1 MILRAE
7 RIVPLMKADV
17 KLNIEYVCCITTIWR
32 AAPMDWEKGR
42 ESDNVVEDDGGGGG
56 GDGGGGMQ
64 FGGFHIGL
72 GGILV
77 IVVVSLLLGKNPLQ
91 ILSLLSG
98 GDSGAPAVQ
107 QMPTGSEGRPSTES
121 DEQHRFVR
129 TILGSTEDVWT
140 EYFQARNQRYVRPT
154 LKLFNGRVS
163 TACGAASEATGPFYC
178 PGDQLVYLDLSFFHE
193 METRFHAAG
202 DFARAYVIAHEV
214 GHHVQNLLGIMQQVS
229 AQRQRGAA
237 MEGANGLSV
246 RLELQADCFAGV
258 WGNRSQAQLDWI
270 NQADVNAAL
279 NAASAVGDD
288 TLQKQERGYA
298 VPDSFT
304 HGTAAQ
310 RQRWFNTGF
319 KSGEVKSCDTF
330 GSPTR

>member
-1 MILRAE
+1 
-7 RIVPLMKADV
+7 
-17 KLNIEYVCCITTIWR
+17 
-32 AAPMDWEKGR
+32 MDWEKGR
-42 ESDNVVEDDGGGGG
+42 ESENVVEDRGGGGG
-56 GDGGGGMQ
+56 FGGGGGGMQ
-64 FGGFHIGL
+64 FGGFHLGV
-72 GGILV
+72 GGILL

-98 GDSGAPAVQ
+98 DDSGAPIVQ
-107 QMPTGSEGRPSTES
+107 QAPAGSEGTPSTES
-121 DEQHRFVR
+121 DEPHRFVR

-140 EYFQARNQRYVRPT
+140 EDFQARNQRYAPPT
-154 LKLFNGRVS
+154 LKLFDGRVR
-163 TACGAASEATGPFYC
+163 TACGAASEAMGPFYC
-178 PGDQLVYLDLSFFHE
+178 PGDQLVYLDLSFFQE

-214 GHHVQNLLGIMQQVS
+214 GHHVQNLLGIMQKVS
-229 AQRQRGAA
+229 AQQQRGAS

-258 WGNRSQAQLDWI
+258 WGNRSQAQLHWI

-319 KSGEVKSCDTF
+319 GSGDIKSCDTF
-330 GSPTR
+330 GSQTR

>member
-1 MILRAE
+1 
-7 RIVPLMKADV
+7 
-17 KLNIEYVCCITTIWR
+17 
-32 AAPMDWEKGR
+32 MDWEKGR

-56 GDGGGGMQ
+56 GGGGGSMQ

-72 GGILV
+72 GGMLV
-77 IVVVSLLLGKNPLQ
+77 IVVVSLLFGKNPLQ

-98 GDSGAPAVQ
+98 GDSGAPTVQ
-107 QMPTGSEGRPSTES
+107 QKPAGSEGRPSTES

-154 LKLFNGRVS
+154 LKLFSGRVS
-163 TACGAASEATGPFYC
+163 TACGAASDAMGPFYC

-214 GHHVQNLLGIMQQVS
+214 GHHLQNLLGIMRQVS
-229 AQRQRGAA
+229 AQQQRGAS
-237 MEGANGLSV
+237 MEGAHGLSV

-270 NQADVNAAL
+270 NQTDVNAAL

-288 TLQKQERGYA
+288 TLQKQARGYA

-304 HGTAAQ
+304 HGSAAQ

-319 KSGEVKSCDTF
+319 TSGDIKSCDTF
-330 GSPTR
+330 GSQTR

>member
-1 MILRAE
+1 
-7 RIVPLMKADV
+7 
-17 KLNIEYVCCITTIWR
+17 
-32 AAPMDWEKGR
+32 MDWEKGR

-56 GDGGGGMQ
+56 GFGGGGGMQ

-72 GGILV
+72 GGLLV
-77 IVVVSLLLGKNPLQ
+77 IVSLLFGKNPLQ

-98 GDSGAPAVQ
+98 GDTGAPTVEQ
-107 QMPTGSEGRPSTES
+107 VPRGSEGRPSTES
-121 DEQHRFVR
+121 DQQHRFVR

-140 EYFQARNQRYVRPT
+140 EYLQARNQRYVRPT

-163 TACGAASEATGPFYC
+163 TACGAASEAMGPFYC

-214 GHHVQNLLGIMQQVS
+214 GHHVQNLLGIMRQVS
-229 AQRQRGAA
+229 AEQQRGASMA
-237 MEGANGLSV
+237 GASGLSV

-270 NQADVNAAL
+270 NQTDVNAAL

-288 TLQKQERGYA
+288 TLQKQERGYV

-304 HGTAAQ
+304 HGSAAQ
-310 RQRWFNTGF
+310 RQRWFNAGF
-319 KSGEVKSCDTF
+319 KSGDIKSCDTF
-330 GSPTR
+330 ASHTR

>member
-1 MILRAE
+1 
-7 RIVPLMKADV
+7 
-17 KLNIEYVCCITTIWR
+17 
-32 AAPMDWEKGR
+32 MDWEKGR

-56 GDGGGGMQ
+56 GFGGGGGMQ

-72 GGILV
+72 GGVLV
-77 IVVVSLLLGKNPLQ
+77 IVVVSLLFGKNPLQ
-91 ILSLLSG
+91 LLSLLSG
-98 GDSGAPAVQ
+98 GDSAAPTVQ
-107 QMPTGSEGRPSTES
+107 QLPRGSEGKPSTES

-140 EYFQARNQRYVRPT
+140 GYFQARQQRYVRPT

-163 TACGAASEATGPFYC
+163 TACGAASDAMGPFYC
-178 PGDQLVYLDLSFFHE
+178 PDDRLVYLDLSFFHE

-229 AQRQRGAA
+229 AQQRRGASMA
-237 MEGANGLSV
+237 GANGLSV
-246 RLELQADCFAGV
+246 RLELQADCLAGV

-270 NQADVNAAL
+270 NQTDVNAAL

-288 TLQKQERGYA
+288 TLQKHERGYA

-319 KSGEVKSCDTF
+319 GSGDIKSCDTF
-330 GSPTR
+330 GSRMR